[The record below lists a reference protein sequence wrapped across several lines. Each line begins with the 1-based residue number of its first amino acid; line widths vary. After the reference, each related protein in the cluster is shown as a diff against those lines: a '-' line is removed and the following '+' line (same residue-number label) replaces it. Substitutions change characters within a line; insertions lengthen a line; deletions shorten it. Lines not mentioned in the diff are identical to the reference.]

1 MDFFKSFM
9 EFKTLFLNNRDLSE
23 CQFEMI
29 RPFLVDVCPFMLHTD
44 LNKSQFGNCGNK
56 DIYTTLQREKEEN
69 SENHRDAKYVI
80 C

>member
-1 MDFFKSFM
+1 MELFRSFM
-9 EFKTLFLNNRDLSE
+9 EFKTLLLNNRDPSD

-56 DIYTTLQREKEEN
+56 DIYTTEGKRGKQWEYN
-69 SENHRDAKYVI
+69 RDAKYVI